1 MKIFIEW
8 DGMHYPHLCTDY
20 FVSKKAAKESKRIT
34 KVVDEI
40 QGTKTKKYKINKE
53 NLDFFKNKGIEH
65 YTSEQSDISGKWL
78 KKLAKEIFDYVIY
91 GSNDLSFLKDFDK
104 DSNYLKS

>member
-8 DGMHYPHLCTDY
+8 DEMHYPHLCTDY
-20 FVSKKAAKESKRIT
+20 FISKKAAKESESIT

-53 NLDFFKNKGIEH
+53 NLDFLKNKGIEH

-78 KKLAKEIFDYVIY
+78 KKLAKEIFSYVIY
-91 GSNDLSFLKDFDK
+91 GSNDLSFLKDFDE
-104 DSNYLKS
+104 DSNYLKN